1 MSANIVLGVTGGIA
15 AYKSVQ
21 IASNLTKLNH
31 NVYTIMTESAV
42 EFVSPLTFH
51 SITHLPVE
59 NDLFTSSGEEVKHI
73 DLADKAD
80 LFLIAPA
87 TANFIAKA
95 AAGIADDLLTT
106 VLLATQAPIM
116 IAPSMNV
123 HMFENPI
130 VQKNM
135 KTLADLGFNII
146 TPDSGYL
153 ACGYTG
159 KGRLPEPERLV
170 EEVKRKLSKKDLKNK
185 KVVITAGP
193 TRESLDPVRFLSNY
207 SSGKMGYA
215 LAKAASYRGAEVKL
229 ISGPSAVEV
238 PLGVEL
244 AQIETAE
251 EMKEA
256 VFAEYKNADLV
267 IMAAA
272 VSDYR
277 PQEIMTEKIKKS
289 GENLVLKLERT
300 TDILAE
306 LGKNKKSSQLL
317 VGFAAESENLLE
329 NAQKKL
335 SKKQADYIIANDI
348 SNQSIGFGS
357 DKNQVSI
364 LSEESI
370 VKLPTADKEKLAH
383 QILNYILSGQKK
395 SGLIIQFTLIL

>member
-277 PQEIMTEKIKKS
+277 SQEIMTEKIKKS

-364 LSEESI
+364 LSKEGI

-383 QILNYILSGQKK
+383 QILNYILSGQKNQ
-395 SGLIIQFTLIL
+395 G

>member
-383 QILNYILSGQKK
+383 QILNYILSGQKNQ
-395 SGLIIQFTLIL
+395 G

>member
-306 LGKNKKSSQLL
+306 LGKNKKNSQLL

-364 LSEESI
+364 LSKEGI

-383 QILNYILSGQKK
+383 QILNYILSGQKNQ
-395 SGLIIQFTLIL
+395 G

>member
-364 LSEESI
+364 LSKEGI

-383 QILNYILSGQKK
+383 QILNYILSGQKNQ
-395 SGLIIQFTLIL
+395 G

>member
-277 PQEIMTEKIKKS
+277 SQEIMTEKIKKS

-383 QILNYILSGQKK
+383 QILNYILSGQKNQ
-395 SGLIIQFTLIL
+395 G

>member
-364 LSEESI
+364 LCEESI

-383 QILNYILSGQKK
+383 QILNYILSGQKNQ
-395 SGLIIQFTLIL
+395 G

>member
-329 NAQKKL
+329 NAQEKL

-383 QILNYILSGQKK
+383 QILNYILSGQKNQ
-395 SGLIIQFTLIL
+395 G

>member
-21 IASNLTKLNH
+21 IASSLTKLNH

-59 NDLFTSSGEEVKHI
+59 SNLFTTSSGEVKHI
-73 DLADKAD
+73 ELADKAD

-106 VLLATQAPIM
+106 VLLAAQAPIM

-123 HMFENPI
+123 HMFENPV
-130 VQKNM
+130 VQRNM
-135 KTLADLGFNII
+135 KILDDLGYNII
-146 TPDSGYL
+146 TPDAGYL

-159 KGRLPEPERLV
+159 KGRLPEPKKLV
-170 EEVKRKLSKKDLKNK
+170 EKVKKELSKKDLKNK

-193 TRESLDPVRFLSNY
+193 TRESMDPVRFLTNH

-215 LAKAASYRGAEVKL
+215 LAQAASYRGAEVKL
-229 ISGPSAVEV
+229 ISGPSEV
-238 PLGVEL
+238 DTPLGVDL
-244 AQIETAE
+244 TTVETAA
-251 EMKEA
+251 EMKEE
-256 VFAEYKNADLV
+256 VFAEFEDADII

-277 PQEIMTEKIKKS
+277 PKEISAQKIKKS
-289 GENLVLKLERT
+289 DGDLLLRLERT

-306 LGKNKKSSQLL
+306 LGKKKKNSQLL
-317 VGFAAESENLLE
+317 VGFAAETENLLE

-335 SKKQADYIIANDI
+335 SKKQADYII
-348 SNQSIGFGS
+348 GFGS
-357 DKNQVSI
+357 DKNKVSI
-364 LSEESI
+364 LSEEIS
-370 VKLPTADKEKLAH
+370 VQLPIAEKEKIANK
-383 QILNYILSGQKK
+383 IFDYILTGQRK
-395 SGLIIQFTLIL
+395 